1 MWHKKAMIRYDNKL
15 WFRHITSF
23 RKTDTLRV
31 LLPEILVIG
40 IYSAGL
46 TYLVTNYLDELAN
59 LQKAL
64 SVHSLIGF
72 VLSLL
77 LVFRTNSAYDKW
89 WEGRKHW
96 GALINNTRNL
106 AINLKVLVPTQKES
120 LAFYQ
125 RMIPNY
131 AFALK
136 EHLKDNRILTEL
148 DLKEGEK
155 GWAEKCD
162 HLPNKIAESLYK
174 ETLKLNKDGHIT
186 NEDMI
191 RLDNELRALTDIT
204 GACERIKNTPI
215 PYSYSLFLKKFIFI
229 YIITLPLGLIPDF
242 SYWTVPLVC
251 FFFYV
256 LLSLELIAE
265 EIEEPFGYD
274 DNDLPTGDMSQKI
287 KVNVAE
293 IMED

>member
-1 MWHKKAMIRYDNKL
+1 MIRYNNRL
-15 WFRHITSF
+15 WFAHITSF

-31 LLPEILVIG
+31 LLPELVVIG
-40 IYSAGL
+40 LYTAGL
-46 TYLVTNYLDELAN
+46 SYVIENYVPALAHRE
-59 LQKAL
+59 KAL

-106 AINLKVLVPTQKES
+106 AINLKVLIPDHKDV

-136 EHLKDNRILTEL
+136 EHLKDNRILEEL
-148 DLKEGEK
+148 DLNEAEK
-155 GWAEKCD
+155 RWAEKAD

-174 ETLKLNKDGHIT
+174 ETVRLNKEGAIG
-186 NEDMI
+186 NEDLI

-215 PYSYSLFLKKFIFI
+215 PYSYSLFLKKFIFA
-229 YIITLPLGLIPDF
+229 YVLSLPLGLIPDF
-242 SYWTVPLVC
+242 GYWSVPIVC
-251 FFFYV
+251 FIFYV
-256 LLSLELIAE
+256 LVSLELIAE
-265 EIEEPFGYD
+265 EIEDPFGYD
-274 DNDLPTGDMSQKI
+274 ENDLPTGDMSKKI
-287 KVNVAE
+287 RVNVAE
-293 IMED
+293 VIGA